1 MFLYFDKKPNL
12 YRINISLFIIINED
26 NMKNTKI
33 LFLLLISLLLTGNTF
48 ASSIDRIEATSNNNI
63 ELTASSD
70 VVFSDINV
78 EGELKL
84 LKDVNVSFTVKDSE
98 NFKKVLL
105 NLSSNLTANTSYS
118 LISILGADW
127 NIDFEIDDFLEWEIT
142 NVNLLESEEWIE
154 KINIVDSTTIELFF
168 TNDLLEDV
176 FEFKILSE
184 IETKSLMSEWNNI
197 LNLESSK
204 NLEVSTDYIVMIL
217 SLEDAMWNSISFNE
231 DLYDLTTPAILE
243 KAIQEEEV
251 VIAIP
256 EKEQEV
262 IDEWNIEEI
271 ALQSAETPETWTTTS
286 ILIMVALLANLAF
299 FFRKKLIK

>member
-12 YRINISLFIIINED
+12 YRINVSLFIIINED

-33 LFLLLISLLLTGNTF
+33 LFLLFISLLLTGNTF

-78 EGELKL
+78 EWELKL
-84 LKDVNVSFTVKDSE
+84 LKDVNVSFSTKDSE
-98 NFKKVLL
+98 NWKKVLL

-142 NVNLLESEEWIE
+142 NVNLLDSEEWIE

-168 TNDLLEDV
+168 RNDLLEDV

-184 IETKSLMSEWNNI
+184 IETKSLKSAWNNV

-256 EKEQEV
+256 EEEQEV

-299 FFRKKLIK
+299 FFRKKLI